1 MTLKEQKI
9 DQQIFSENPDMTS
22 GPLAKLSCIMN
33 SGEIYFLYF
42 SFYRQCVEC
51 VNQSKQCLEKTEGE
65 IKNEQPRDIGNI
77 GHTRRK
83 TKKTNTT

>member
-1 MTLKEQKI
+1 LYYLPVNVEETYLFLYLHSNHTRPKY
-9 DQQIFSENPDMTS
+9 FVVF
-22 GPLAKLSCIMN
+22 LF
-33 SGEIYFLYF
+33 IYLLYF